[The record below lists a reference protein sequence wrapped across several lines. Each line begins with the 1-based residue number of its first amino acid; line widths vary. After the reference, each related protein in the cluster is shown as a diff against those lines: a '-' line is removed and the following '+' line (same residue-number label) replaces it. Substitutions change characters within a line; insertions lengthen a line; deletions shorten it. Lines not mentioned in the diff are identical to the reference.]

1 MNELHDQII
10 ALLPATMR
18 QLEAATGLPSQP
30 VWDAVHTMRRAGI
43 IRRVGPHGARVFE
56 LVTPPKEQEPVGEA
70 ADPVT
75 AADAS
80 VSPGA
85 ASKEEKKKRKRPVI
99 LCWITDWPSQ
109 DPGRRMVWKI
119 VWNGVPTAE
128 RELKH
133 LQKRLGKEAN
143 FEIVSMTPQQA
154 RRLRIKGYSIT
165 EVLERERAKW
175 AKDAP
180 AGS

>member
-1 MNELHDQII
+1 MNELHEQII

-18 QLEAATGLPSQP
+18 QIEAATGLPSQP

-56 LVTPPKEQEPVGEA
+56 LVAQPKPQEPDGEVVDPVVAAEA
-70 ADPVT
+70 A
-75 AADAS
+75 
-80 VSPGA
+80 VSPGVE
-85 ASKEEKKKRKRPVI
+85 SKQKKKDRKRPVI
-99 LCWITDWPSQ
+99 LCWIDNWPSQ
-109 DPGRRMVWKI
+109 DPGRRMVWQI
-119 VWNGVPTAE
+119 VWNGLPTAE
-128 RELKH
+128 RELKR

-180 AGS
+180 SGS

>member
-1 MNELHDQII
+1 MNELHEAIL
-10 ALLPATMR
+10 ARLPATMR
-18 QLEAATGLPSQP
+18 ELEAATGLPSQP

-56 LVTPPKEQEPVGEA
+56 LVAQPRPVSPEQAEASSAPPE
-70 ADPVT
+70 
-75 AADAS
+75 DA
-80 VSPGA
+80 VSPGVA
-85 ASKEEKKKRKRPVI
+85 AKGEKKARKRPVI
-99 LCWITDWPSQ
+99 LCWIDGWPSQ
-109 DPGRRMVWKI
+109 DPGRRMVWRI
-119 VWNGVPTAE
+119 VWEGEPTAL
-128 RELKH
+128 REVDRLR
-133 LQKRLGKEAN
+133 KRLGHEAN
-143 FEIVSMTPQQA
+143 FEVAKMTPQQA